1 MSKCRICKGQY
12 VKRSMGHKACSV
24 ECAKALVVQN
34 NEKNQRKSDRLR
46 KEKLLTRNDHIK
58 LTQKAFNA
66 YIRARDHHKPC
77 ISSGRTYLDH
87 TRNGGSLM
95 DAGHYRSIG
104 SASHLRFNLLNCHSQ
119 SVKDNRDLSGNIV
132 EYRKGLIDRIGL
144 ERTEAL
150 ENDNQPRKFDINY
163 LLRLRQLMN
172 KRARYYR
179 KRRGI

>member
-24 ECAKALVVQN
+24 ECAKELVVQN

-66 YIRARDHHKPC
+66 YIRARDYGKPC
-77 ISSGRTYLDH
+77 ISSGRLY
-87 TRNGGSLM
+87 S
-95 DAGHYRSIG
+95 HYRSIG